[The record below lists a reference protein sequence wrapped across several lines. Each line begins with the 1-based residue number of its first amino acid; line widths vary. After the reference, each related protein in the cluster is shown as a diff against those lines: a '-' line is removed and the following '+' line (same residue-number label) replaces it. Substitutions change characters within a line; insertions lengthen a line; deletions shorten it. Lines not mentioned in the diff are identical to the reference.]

1 LRDAGK
7 SNEIALN
14 TKIGHEH
21 SPTGNFVFFGVVQGK
36 TYLLQSKWFKNQC

>member
-21 SPTGNFVFFGVVQGK
+21 SPAGNFVFLVLYKGK
-36 TYLLQSKWFKNQC
+36 LIHFKASGL